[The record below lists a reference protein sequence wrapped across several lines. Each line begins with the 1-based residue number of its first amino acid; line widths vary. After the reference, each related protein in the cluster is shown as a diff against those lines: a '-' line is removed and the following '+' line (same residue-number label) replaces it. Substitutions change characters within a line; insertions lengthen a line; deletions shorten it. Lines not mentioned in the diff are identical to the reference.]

1 MHESRIRD
9 KILITATKLFYK
21 QGYSHTGIN
30 QIIIESEI
38 AKGSF
43 YNHFKSK
50 TNLLIA
56 YIEELD
62 RQIFLEVDAI
72 LLKHKNPKD
81 KLLALVDYRIER
93 FYKSNFKG
101 CPLIKIAK
109 EISVEEEEKVLKA
122 VSSHKHKFKNIIKN
136 LTHSLPETSAM
147 SSEELGDTIHF
158 LLEGSNV
165 DSSMQHSPAS
175 MKKARSIIKKLI

>member
-1 MHESRIRD
+1 MNESTIRD

-30 QIIIESEI
+30 QIIIESDI

-62 RQIFLEVDAI
+62 RKIFEEIDAI
-72 LLKHKNPKD
+72 LLKHKNPKA
-81 KLLALVDYRIER
+81 KLLALADYRIER

-101 CPLIKIAK
+101 CPLIKIAE
-109 EISVEEEEKVLKA
+109 EISMKEEEIVLKA
-122 VSSHKHKFKNIIKN
+122 VSKHKQKFKDTIKS
-136 LTHSLPETSAM
+136 LTRLLPETSGM
-147 SSEELGDTIHF
+147 SSDQLGETIHF
-158 LLEGSNV
+158 LLEGSNI
-165 DSSMQHSPAS
+165 DGAMRHSPIP
-175 MKKARSIIKKLI
+175 MKTARNIIEKLI